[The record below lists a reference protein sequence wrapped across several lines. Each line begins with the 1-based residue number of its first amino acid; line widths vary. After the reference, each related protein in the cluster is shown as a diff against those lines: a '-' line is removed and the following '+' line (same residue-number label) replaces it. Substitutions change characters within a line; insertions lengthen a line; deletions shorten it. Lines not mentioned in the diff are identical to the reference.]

1 MEPMN
6 AINFWTLLFPLYSWA
21 LFAIVTG
28 IAAYYRGREVAVW
41 VLLSFFLMGPFAL
54 ICLLVMPSNE
64 RGLEERT
71 LERENVKENMKECS
85 KCGNL
90 VKPEFSRCQQ
100 CGEFV

>member
-6 AINFWTLLFPLYSWA
+6 AINFWTLFFTLYSWA
-21 LFAIVTG
+21 LLATVTG
-28 IAAYYRGREVAVW
+28 IAAYHRGREVMGW

-54 ICLLVMPSNE
+54 ICVLVMPPNE
-64 RGLEERT
+64 RGLEQRT
-71 LERENVKENMKECS
+71 LEREKMKENMKECS

-100 CGEFV
+100 CGESV